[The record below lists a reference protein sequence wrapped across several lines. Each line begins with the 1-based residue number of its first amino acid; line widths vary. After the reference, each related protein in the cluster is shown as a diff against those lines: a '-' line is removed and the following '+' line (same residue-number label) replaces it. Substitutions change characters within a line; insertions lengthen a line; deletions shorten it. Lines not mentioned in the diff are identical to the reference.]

1 MNFGSRTMMWFSVG
15 VMLIIANLIIIGVGI
30 NTSIKTKGKYVVYA
44 ANRTYYC
51 NEFQVSGTT
60 IYFRDSNK
68 KNVCINGNYTLIYE
82 TEDKK

>member
-30 NTSIKTKGKYVVYA
+30 NTSIKDKGKYVVYA

-60 IYFRDSNK
+60 IYFRDSRK

>member
-30 NTSIKTKGKYVVYA
+30 STSIKNKGKYVVYA